1 MNAVEIQGLTKRY
14 GAITAVDSLDLTVRQ
29 GELFALL
36 GVNGAGKTT
45 TLHTITGLV
54 PAKSG
59 SVMYN
64 GVDLLKTHNN
74 KIVTLGMAHIP
85 EGRHVFTRMSVEEN
99 LEMGAFSLKDQSDL
113 KKDLDMVYGLFPR
126 LKERRNQKAG
136 TLSGGE
142 QQMLAMGRA
151 LMSHPKTIL
160 MDEPSMGLSPKLVK
174 EIFSIIRKLHEQ
186 GITILLVEQNAKM
199 ALSIADRA
207 YVLETGRITMEGD
220 AKELLNNEQ
229 VRKAYLGA

>member
-1 MNAVEIQGLTKRY
+1 MLEVKNLSVSY
-14 GAITAVDSLDLTVRQ
+14 GAIEAVKDISFTVNDGEIVSLI
-29 GELFALL
+29 GA
-36 GVNGAGKTT
+36 NGAGKTT

-220 AKELLNNEQ
+220 AKKLLNNEQ

>member
-1 MNAVEIQGLTKRY
+1 MLEAKNLSVSY
-14 GAITAVDSLDLTVRQ
+14 GAIEAVKDISFTVNAGEIVSLI
-29 GELFALL
+29 GA
-36 GVNGAGKTT
+36 NGAGKTT

>member
-1 MNAVEIQGLTKRY
+1 MLEVKNLSVSY
-14 GAITAVDSLDLTVRQ
+14 GAIEAVKDISFTVNDGEIVSLI
-29 GELFALL
+29 GA
-36 GVNGAGKTT
+36 NGAGKTT

-64 GVDLLKTHNN
+64 GADLLKTHNN

-220 AKELLNNEQ
+220 AKKLLNNEQ

>member
-1 MNAVEIQGLTKRY
+1 MLEVKNLSVSY
-14 GAITAVDSLDLTVRQ
+14 GAIEAVKDISFTVNDGEIVSLI
-29 GELFALL
+29 GA
-36 GVNGAGKTT
+36 NGAGKTT

-74 KIVTLGMAHIP
+74 MIVTLGMAHIP